1 VRRIWA
7 RSNGHEPEILI
18 SHVKEIPAWNS
29 VAPWDEGYG
38 LARDILD
45 ELDPRPDSEKTE
57 IETIIRT
64 LGIKTVDENFGVDG
78 PRGVAIAGPGYSPT
92 ILINCEHLMNTE
104 PSGIRFTLAHEL
116 CHLLFDREKARPIV
130 HASTPWAER
139 AVEQRANAFAAM
151 LLMPLDRLTLQ
162 ADSEDVESLQSDVRR
177 LTRKLEVSRTALIR
191 HLANISKISGAAM
204 ETLLARP

>member
-1 VRRIWA
+1 
-7 RSNGHEPEILI
+7 
-18 SHVKEIPAWNS
+18 
-29 VAPWDEGYG
+29 
-38 LARDILD
+38 
-45 ELDPRPDSEKTE
+45 
-57 IETIIRT
+57 
-64 LGIKTVDENFGVDG
+64 
-78 PRGVAIAGPGYSPT
+78 
-92 ILINCEHLMNTE
+92 MNTE

-151 LLMPLDRLTLQ
+151 LLMPLDRLRLQ
-162 ADSEDVESLQSDVRR
+162 AVSEDVESLQSDVKR

-191 HLANISKISGAAM
+191 HLANVSKISGAAM